1 MVNDRPNPL
10 GSELIGIV
18 LHPTRAVD
26 ETVARIESW
35 TQDHQ
40 IGVVGRHRDDAR
52 LPRSWQR
59 LDDTE
64 FASHVGAVMSIGGDG
79 TMLGA
84 MRLVASRPV
93 PVLGVNYGNVGF
105 LVEIQPPELD
115 AALAQLAAGRYAI
128 EPHNALDVEVTRA
141 DDGADQALLA
151 FNDTVITRI
160 PGHGVVAPE
169 FTLRGST
176 FGYSKSDGVICCPPA
191 GSTAYNYSAGGPIVS
206 PGVDAIIVT
215 PVAPMAGISRPVVLS
230 PDDQFSLTLTAPSR
244 QAALELDG
252 NLVMPLHQ
260 GDKVAFAY
268 RPQAGLVIRLNRR
281 RHVASG
287 LVKLGLRDVPLSR
300 SQLNELFPD
309 DLAGPRRLDPAS
321 SIGEPTVG
329 WDDQH

>member
-1 MVNDRPNPL
+1 MVNDRANPL
-10 GSELIGIV
+10 GSELIGVV

-26 ETVARIESW
+26 ETVARIERW

-40 IGVVGRHRDDAR
+40 IGVAGRHRDDAR

-59 LDDTE
+59 LDDTK
-64 FASHVGAVMSIGGDG
+64 FASRVGAVMSIGGDG

-93 PVLGVNYGNVGF
+93 PVLGVNYGNLGF

-115 AALAQLAAGRYAI
+115 AALAQLAAGDYAV
-128 EPHNALDVEVTRA
+128 EPHNALNVDVTLA
-141 DDGADQALLA
+141 DGELSQAHLA
-151 FNDTVITRI
+151 FNDTVITRV
-160 PGHGVVAPE
+160 PGHGVVSTE
-169 FTLRGST
+169 FTLRGDT
-176 FGYSKSDGVICCPPA
+176 FGYLKSDGVICCPPA

-230 PDDQFSLTLTAPSR
+230 PDDQLSLTLTAPSR

-252 NLVMPLHQ
+252 NLIMSLHQ
-260 GDKVAFAY
+260 GDKITLAY

-287 LVKLGLRDVPLSR
+287 LVKLSLLDVPLSR

-309 DLAGPRRLDPAS
+309 EMADTLAGRPSILDR
-321 SIGEPTVG
+321 
-329 WDDQH
+329 